1 MADVKIHRRYS
12 GDRHHVNN
20 HSFDDSAH
28 DWSSDENE
36 EVIYSEKDARL
47 PDIEEHDANDVA
59 GLEEIDGDD
68 PMNGDKHYGKHAR
81 QRGDHH
87 RDVRFLTEG
96 EMLDQS
102 AAELKATID
111 ELEKR
116 FDSIENEGNEWKTRY
131 ETQQEMNQQLERQI
145 ILLQNK
151 VEEARHNLKEANKTP
166 RDNRNFDD
174 LSDASPQMVK
184 ALDREKQLLHNQL
197 RDLEWRLDQES
208 KAYHKANDERKQ
220 YVLEIN
226 AAKGSIS
233 EMKTRQR
240 QALMAPGQPETGSSP
255 RTYRDNAGNIPDD
268 QRIIDP
274 RRGPIKRTAGVKSL
288 PSLEAL

>member
-96 EMLDQS
+96 LVPLFCS
-102 AAELKATID
+102 FALPSVVY
-111 ELEKR
+111 R
-116 FDSIENEGNEWKTRY
+116 
-131 ETQQEMNQQLERQI
+131 
-145 ILLQNK
+145 ILHSLYS
-151 VEEARHNLKEANKTP
+151 L
-166 RDNRNFDD
+166 
-174 LSDASPQMVK
+174 
-184 ALDREKQLLHNQL
+184 
-197 RDLEWRLDQES
+197 
-208 KAYHKANDERKQ
+208 YHKFVVCTDLPLKQ
-220 YVLEIN
+220 VSEQWFPLN
-226 AAKGSIS
+226 AFENKRS
-233 EMKTRQR
+233 
-240 QALMAPGQPETGSSP
+240 
-255 RTYRDNAGNIPDD
+255 YRAIHHFY
-268 QRIIDP
+268 QLF
-274 RRGPIKRTAGVKSL
+274 AW
-288 PSLEAL
+288 